1 MAQRTVLKRILS
13 EIRMNLNQSP
23 GGSVARLRGLPLT
36 NHILGQYRRHQVT
49 EKQICKQDRELSNL
63 ADNYANYLTSQ
74 RLWLNVHQEYH
85 SKSERSVTDTAKI
98 VGFKLP
104 HDPK

>member
-1 MAQRTVLKRILS
+1 MAQRTVLKRILN
-13 EIRMNLNQSP
+13 EIRMNLDQSP
-23 GGSVARLRGLPLT
+23 GGASRLRGLPLT
-36 NHILGQYRRHQVT
+36 NHILGQYRRHLVT
-49 EKQICKQDRELSNL
+49 EKQICKQDKELSNL
-63 ADNYANYLTSQ
+63 ADNYANYLSSQ

-85 SKSERSVTDTAKI
+85 SKSERTVNETAKI

>member
-1 MAQRTVLKRILS
+1 MAQRTVLRRILS

-23 GGSVARLRGLPLT
+23 GESVARLRGLPLA
-36 NHILGQYRRHQVT
+36 NHILGQFRRNQVT

-85 SKSERSVTDTAKI
+85 SKSERSVTDTARI